1 MITFVRSLCTDL
13 DLSIKELEDV
23 SEDIKNILS
32 QSVTDRIDQ
41 PVSETIQ
48 SVLIKS
54 KTLESIKDN
63 PEKLTTAILID
74 ICKEL

>member
-1 MITFVRSLCTDL
+1 VRSLCTDL

>member
-1 MITFVRSLCTDL
+1 VRSLCTDL

-32 QSVTDRIDQ
+32 QSVTNRIDQ